1 MNAFSG
7 SCAATA
13 AKSFALLEPF
23 LKEQAL
29 DGRYVETAKGNLSRI
44 LQTTVGDVLLN
55 DRDRRVWAIELKAE
69 EENLHGNFFLET
81 WSNAAEGWQTPG
93 WMFTLNT
100 DILLYHFLDE
110 KRFFSIKFKAL
121 KRWAFDLPSTKTGT
135 IYDWPEKEQ
144 HKHIQKNRTRGR
156 CVPIKVI
163 RDAVGF
169 GEYVF
174 SAGNWSLKDRYP
186 EPAPIVPIPGTFA
199 GTTPERPGCFG
210 NVREEASI
218 VPEPPMVVGKIRSSL
233 ATSLAQTQN
242 GNDRSSGARP

>member
-1 MNAFSG
+1 MNAFFG

-69 EENLHGNFFLET
+69 EENLYGNFFLET
-81 WSNAAEGWQTPG
+81 WSNAAEGWQTQG

-110 KRFFSIKFKAL
+110 KRFFSIKFSAL
-121 KRWAFDLPSTKTGT
+121 KRWAFDLPSTKTGN
-135 IYDWPEKEQ
+135 IYRWPEKEQ

-156 CVPIKVI
+156 CVPINVI
-163 RDAVGF
+163 REEVHPN
-169 GEYVF
+169 EYAFRDGV
-174 SAGNWSLKDRYP
+174 WSLQERTM
-186 EPAPIVPIPGTFA
+186 EAERAMRAECGQERAPD
-199 GTTPERPGCFG
+199 
-210 NVREEASI
+210 AS
-218 VPEPPMVVGKIRSSL
+218 
-233 ATSLAQTQN
+233 A
-242 GNDRSSGARP
+242 